1 MKQVTREQFYQA
13 IDPQNVMLQVNG
25 NSTEF
30 RLRDTLEVI
39 GEIIDTVRDGEEV
52 SDYYLKK

>member
-1 MKQVTREQFYQA
+1 MKQVTREQFYQE
-13 IDPQNVMLQVNG
+13 IDTKDVMLQVNG

-30 RLRDTLEVI
+30 RLKSNLEII
-39 GEIIDTVRDGEEV
+39 GEIIDTIRDGEEV